1 MKQLTKSICWEIVS
15 ITKDRVNQVGIAIFQ
30 KPASN
35 ECYEKR
41 SQNEPPVCQVSDDP
55 NAAWY
60 IFCFCKYVIY
70 LSGFLAIWVS
80 KKTFYLWKIKLH
92 N

>member
-1 MKQLTKSICWEIVS
+1 MKQLTKSICWEMVS

-41 SQNEPPVCQVSDDP
+41 PQNEPPVCQVSDDP
-55 NAAWY
+55 NASWY
-60 IFCFCKYVIY
+60 IFCCCKYF
-70 LSGFLAIWVS
+70 SGLLLIEVS
-80 KKTFYLWKIKLH
+80 KKLNLLLVED
-92 N
+92 